1 MTNQDTTPEVKR
13 VAFIS
18 TRIAGTDGVSLEI
31 EKWARVLERNGVECC
46 YIAGELDR
54 PAERCALIEEAHFTH
69 PEVRRISEQAF
80 DTELRTRE
88 LTDLI
93 TRLTRSIGAQL
104 HEALDRL
111 DVQGLIVENA
121 LTIPMNIPLGI
132 ALVQVIQ
139 ERGIGCIAHHH
150 DFYWERER
158 FLINAVDDLLRY
170 AFPPAL
176 PQIQHVVI
184 NSLAGEEFSR
194 RTGLSCRIIP
204 NAMDFAN
211 PPTPPDDYALRF
223 KREIGLED
231 DDLIFLQPTRVVERK
246 GIEHAIELMRRLGD
260 RRAKLVITHS
270 VKDEGDAYARYIQEF
285 AGLMNVEIVFA
296 EDRIADQR
304 GTDASGRIL
313 FTLQDSYS
321 QADLVT
327 YPSEYEGFGNAF
339 LEALYYRKPVLCN
352 RYAIFRSDIEPC
364 GFDTVLFEGF
374 LTSETVDQVRRV
386 LDDAAYRQA
395 MVDRNYRLASQ
406 FFGYEVIEDEL
417 RAIVRRPQN
426 LYRLLRRNLA
436 RRKRLEEI

>member
-246 GIEHAIELMRRLGD
+246 GIGTPDSLCDAAAEALSVDLCNYYLEH
-260 RRAKLVITHS
+260 
-270 VKDEGDAYARYIQEF
+270 F
-285 AGLMNVEIVFA
+285 
-296 EDRIADQR
+296 
-304 GTDASGRIL
+304 GRIL
-313 FTLQDSYS
+313 HYNVDKVALVGNVNCGLLQNGTDDEVI
-321 QADLVT
+321 AD
-327 YPSEYEGFGNAF
+327 
-339 LEALYYRKPVLCN
+339 
-352 RYAIFRSDIEPC
+352 
-364 GFDTVLFEGF
+364 
-374 LTSETVDQVRRV
+374 VRRALRDGMPGGGYIFGTSNCV
-386 LDDAAYRQA
+386 YTGMDLDRYDLMLKTWRE
-395 MVDRNYRLASQ
+395 
-406 FFGYEVIEDEL
+406 FGVYG
-417 RAIVRRPQN
+417 
-426 LYRLLRRNLA
+426 
-436 RRKRLEEI
+436 